1 MAQSYV
7 PRILLCGETSSFQA
21 AAADMQVDIVGK
33 ISFTGSPER
42 GENYIFPNP
51 ADVYAFV
58 PKDLRIFLDGAEIS
72 VDALKKILDGTADYI
87 VFDHSG
93 EFIGRSN
100 DLHASG
106 IVEQLITRETL
117 FRQARR
123 QFYSFAN
130 FVTLADILRGNKIS
144 RLLDVDAALA
154 DTDLFMFPEH
164 FPTVD
169 AVADRHE
176 PIHENFYGRIY
187 ATLAECRYKFFDALL
202 LIERTPENFI
212 DTLTATDDLSDVIV
226 TFARKN
232 TALEKFLSGY
242 AAAFAEISAT
252 PAVNGN
258 WYVIRKRTPKNFCVY
273 VVTHKDAKLDAL
285 PDGYKIIHA
294 GHAQSTQTFGDVT
307 DDTGDNISRLN
318 LYLNEMTALY
328 WMWRNTSQAIVG
340 LNHYR
345 RFFTTSRDTNFAA
358 EKILSQSEATELLR
372 DWDIIV
378 AENVHSLMSASCW
391 QMMISGWEL
400 ERFVDEIFRRHIAL
414 KQPDYLDAFDH
425 VSNAFTGFQYEI
437 FITRRKIFDDYC
449 EWIFSFLLDAT
460 EEVLA
465 RTNLRQIDNPRK
477 YRVVSF
483 FAERL
488 LTVWLRK
495 NPVRIKKLPVMFRA
509 GV

>member
-1 MAQSYV
+1 MAQGYV
-7 PRILLCGETSSFQA
+7 PRILLCGEVSSFQA
-21 AAADMQVDIVGK
+21 AADMEVDIVGK
-33 ISFTGSPER
+33 ISFSGSPER
-42 GENYIFPNP
+42 GENYIFANP
-51 ADVYAFV
+51 ADVHAFK

-72 VDALKKILDGTADYI
+72 LDALKKILDGTADYI
-87 VFDHSG
+87 VFDNSG

-106 IVEQLITRETL
+106 IIDQLITCETL

-123 QFYSFAN
+123 QFYSLQN
-130 FVTLADILRGNKIS
+130 FVTLAKILRGNKIS

-154 DTDLFMFPEH
+154 DTDFFMLAEK

-169 AVADRHE
+169 AVAESHE

-212 DTLTATDDLSDVIV
+212 DALTETDALSDVIV

-232 TALEKFLSGY
+232 TALEKFLS
-242 AAAFAEISAT
+242 AHSDAFEQISAT

-258 WYVIRKRTPKNFCVY
+258 WYVIRKRCTKNFCVY
-273 VVTHKDAKLDAL
+273 VVTHKNAQLPAL

-294 GHAQSTQTFGDVT
+294 GHAQATENFGDVA
-307 DDTGDNISRLN
+307 DDSGDNISALN
-318 LYLNEMTALY
+318 LYLNEITALY

-345 RFFTTSRDTNFAA
+345 RFFTTSRDTNFAV
-358 EKILSQSEATELLR
+358 EKILSQSEATEILR
-372 DWDIIV
+372 EYDIIV
-378 AENVHSLMSASCW
+378 AENIHSRLSASCW

-400 ERFVDEIFRRHIAL
+400 ERFVDKIFRRHIAL
-414 KQPDYLDAFDH
+414 KQPNYLDAFDH
-425 VSNAFTGFQYEI
+425 MSNAFTGFQYEI

-449 EWIFSFLLDAT
+449 AWIFSFLLDAT

-465 RTNLRQIDNPRK
+465 RTNLRQLDNPRK

-488 LTVWLRK
+488 LTVWLWK
-495 NPVRIKKLPVMFRA
+495 NPVRIKKLPVMFRS